1 MEKLFKN
8 KSIIAVIAAVLLVG
22 AAFLVPKLTG
32 KPLSAL
38 FGGDAGEASQ
48 AAESR
53 RPAEASGGES
63 SYAAADES
71 AQSGTGETTRTE
83 ESGGQQNESAQSAPD
98 AAIAEDG
105 SYTSKEDVA
114 LYLRTYGRLPQN
126 FIAKSEANKLG
137 WEGGDLWRYAPG
149 KSIGGDV
156 FGNREGL
163 LPKKS
168 GRTWYECD
176 IDYAGGSRG
185 AKRICY
191 SSDGLIYYTDDHYE
205 TFTELKQG

>member
-8 KSIIAVIAAVLLVG
+8 KSVIAVIAALLIAG

-38 FGGDAGEASQ
+38 FGGDAGEGSQ
-48 AAESR
+48 AAESQA
-53 RPAEASGGES
+53 PAESNGGGES
-63 SYAAADES
+63 SYATTEES
-71 AQSGTGETTRTE
+71 AQSE
-83 ESGGQQNESAQSAPD
+83 AQSEGGEPQP

-114 LYLRTYGRLPQN
+114 LYLRTYGRLPGN
-126 FIAKSEANKLG
+126 FITKTQANALG

-156 FGNREGL
+156 FANREGL

-176 IDYAGGSRG
+176 IDYSGGSRG
-185 AKRICY
+185 AKRIVY
-191 SSDGLIYYTDDHYE
+191 SSDGLIYYTGDHYE
-205 TFTELKQG
+205 TFTELKRG

>member
-8 KSIIAVIAAVLLVG
+8 KSVIAVIAALLIAA

-32 KPLSAL
+32 KPLGAL
-38 FGGDAGEASQ
+38 FGGGAGEESQ
-48 AAESR
+48 AAESQA
-53 RPAEASGGES
+53 PAESNGGGES
-63 SYAAADES
+63 SYATAEES
-71 AQSGTGETTRTE
+71 AQSE
-83 ESGGQQNESAQSAPD
+83 AQSAGGESQPA

-114 LYLRTYGRLPQN
+114 LYLRTYGKLPGN
-126 FIAKSEANKLG
+126 FITKTQANALG

-156 FGNREGL
+156 FGNREGM

-176 IDYAGGSRG
+176 IDYSGGSRG
-185 AKRICY
+185 AKRIVY
-191 SSDGLIYYTDDHYE
+191 SSDGLIYYTGDHYE
-205 TFTELKQG
+205 TFTELKRG

>member
-38 FGGDAGEASQ
+38 FGGDSGEASQ

-71 AQSGTGETTRTE
+71 AQSEAQSAGETTQPE
-83 ESGGQQNESAQSAPD
+83 G
-98 AAIAEDG
+98 AIAEDG
-105 SYTSKEDVA
+105 SYTSREDVA

-126 FIAKSEANKLG
+126 FITKSEANKLG

-163 LPKKS
+163 LPKKN

-185 AKRICY
+185 AKRIVY
-191 SSDGLIYYTDDHYE
+191 SDDGLIYYTDDHYE
-205 TFTELKQG
+205 TFTELKRG

>member
-8 KSIIAVIAAVLLVG
+8 KTLISIIAVILAVAAILI
-22 AAFLVPKLTG
+22 VPRMTG
-32 KPLSAL
+32 KPSSDVS
-38 FGGDAGEASQ
+38 GGVS
-48 AAESR
+48 AAESSV
-53 RPAEASGGES
+53 AEISRAESGELSSPEDESAGESGGENVDPPS
-63 SYAAADES
+63 SQADES
-71 AQSGTGETTRTE
+71 DAEL
-83 ESGGQQNESAQSAPD
+83 SAPEK
-98 AAIAEDG
+98 IAEDG

-114 LYLRTYGRLPQN
+114 LYIRTYGKLPGN
-126 FIAKSEANKLG
+126 FITKTAARELG

-176 IDYAGGSRG
+176 IDYSGGSRG
-185 AKRICY
+185 AKRIVY
-191 SSDGLIYYTDDHYE
+191 SSDGLIYYTGDHYE
-205 TFTELKQG
+205 SFASVDQGGAS

>member
-1 MEKLFKN
+1 MEKLFRN
-8 KSIIAVIAAVLLVG
+8 KTLLSVIAAVLVI
-22 AAFLVPKLTG
+22 AAVIFIPRITG
-32 KPLSAL
+32 KPAESPEAVS
-38 FGGDAGEASQ
+38 GEPSL
-48 AAESR
+48 AAESSAQDER
-53 RPAEASGGES
+53 SLPGTHSEAQTGTSEATPPEESDGGQS
-63 SYAAADES
+63 ES
-71 AQSGTGETTRTE
+71 AQSEPE
-83 ESGGQQNESAQSAPD
+83 AK
-98 AAIAEDG
+98 IAEDG
-105 SYTSKEDVA
+105 SYTSREDVA

-126 FIAKSEANKLG
+126 FITKSEAGRLG

-185 AKRICY
+185 AKRIVY
-191 SSDGLIYYTDDHYE
+191 SDDGLIYYTDDHYE
-205 TFTELKQG
+205 TFTELKRG

>member
-38 FGGDAGEASQ
+38 FGGDSGEASQ

-71 AQSGTGETTRTE
+71 AQSEAQSAGETT
-83 ESGGQQNESAQSAPD
+83 QPD

-105 SYTSKEDVA
+105 SYTSREDVA

-126 FIAKSEANKLG
+126 FITKSEANKLG

-185 AKRICY
+185 AKRIVY
-191 SSDGLIYYTDDHYE
+191 SDDGLIYYTNDHYE
-205 TFTELKQG
+205 TFTELKRG

>member
-38 FGGDAGEASQ
+38 FGGDSGEASQ
-48 AAESR
+48 AAES

-71 AQSGTGETTRTE
+71 AQSEAQSAGETT
-83 ESGGQQNESAQSAPD
+83 QPD

-114 LYLRTYGRLPQN
+114 LYLRTYGKLPRN
-126 FIAKSEANKLG
+126 FITKSEANKLG

-163 LPKKS
+163 LPKKN

-185 AKRICY
+185 AKRIVY
-191 SSDGLIYYTDDHYE
+191 SDDGLIYYTDDHYE
-205 TFTELKQG
+205 TFTELKRG